1 MTPPTSTTSSRGLL
15 VGLAVGVPV
24 MAYGVRGAL
33 VDAAD
38 THPAEL
44 GRWIVGSAVIHDAVL
59 IPLVALASWAL
70 RRVTPAGW
78 WPAVRAG
85 AATTGMLA
93 LVAWPV
99 VRGYGR
105 SPGNPSLFPRDY
117 GLGLAV
123 TLAAVWLA
131 TAAIGGALWLR
142 RRGRSSR
149 SAAPGP

>member
-1 MTPPTSTTSSRGLL
+1 MTTTATSPRGLL
-15 VGLAVGVPV
+15 AGLAVGVPV
-24 MAYGVRGAL
+24 MAYGVRGVL

-44 GRWIVGSAVIHDAVL
+44 ARWIVGAALVHDALL
-59 IPLVALASWAL
+59 IPLVAPAAWAL
-70 RRVTPAGW
+70 RRVVPSAC

-85 AATTGMLA
+85 GIATGVLA
-93 LVAWPV
+93 LVAWPL

-105 SPGNPSLFPRDY
+105 DHGNPSLFPRDY

-131 TAAIGGALWLR
+131 ATAIGGALWLR